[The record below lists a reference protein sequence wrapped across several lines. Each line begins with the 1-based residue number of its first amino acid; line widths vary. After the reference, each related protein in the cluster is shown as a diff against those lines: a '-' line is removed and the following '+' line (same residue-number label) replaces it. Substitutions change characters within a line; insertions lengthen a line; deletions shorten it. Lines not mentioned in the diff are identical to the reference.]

1 MASRNT
7 EPGRMQ
13 NTTGTV
19 AKPRPTGHDGRQGGG
34 DAYRTEETAGG
45 CAMAS
50 RNTEPGCMQNTMGTV
65 AKPRPTGHDGRQ
77 GGGAAYR
84 TEGTEETDGMEETE
98 GTNGFLPG
106 ERGVMNYKQDEANG
120 RKIIIFHPKSVKK
133 SKSG

>member
-1 MASRNT
+1 
-7 EPGRMQ
+7 
-13 NTTGTV
+13 
-19 AKPRPTGHDGRQGGG
+19 
-34 DAYRTEETAGG
+34 
-45 CAMAS
+45 
-50 RNTEPGCMQNTMGTV
+50 MQNTMGTV

-84 TEGTEETDGMEETE
+84 TEGTAGMDETDGTEGTEETDGTE